1 LKKKNEIII
10 FNLQQS
16 QKKKQKKMIV
26 GYSLQGL
33 INKYKYLIKYF
44 FAARLE

>member
-26 GYSLQGL
+26 GYGL